1 MSRAGE
7 AKGKLTLHDLDGDLG
22 GGKRWSVGELILDVL
37 KPARCRLRR
46 RECGRQGGGAAVT
59 QWIEAELRK
68 AVAQA
73 KEDSIAPQARRL
85 TNFEY
90 ENTIRDLIGFRL
102 KLTDNLPKDP
112 EKPYHF
118 NNTAE
123 FMLLGPEQVDRYLEN
138 ARKVMASA
146 IVDSA
151 KPEARKARREWQP
164 HGLDRGIGVDEV
176 GVWGNRRHSP
186 AHGMGLK
193 SFPDTGEFVIR
204 VQASA
209 ILPPGVKGAP
219 LRLLLGQTIRS
230 TVHPARGTG
239 GQRLRGEQHRRAG
252 CTAWRTHRKLPAGA
266 RTGRSRQAT
275 AGQSSHYPAGAVRR
289 RHAQRRQP
297 QSHHAAHRDQL
308 DGVRG
313 ARGRRLAAGASHA
326 HPV

>member
-1 MSRAGE
+1 MPPEEEKSRP
-7 AKGKLTLHDLDGDLG
+7 AKAE
-22 GGKRWSVGELILDVL
+22 V
-37 KPARCRLRR
+37 
-46 RECGRQGGGAAVT
+46 AAVT
-59 QWIEAELRK
+59 QWIEAEL
-68 AVAQA
+68 VA
-73 KEDSIAPQARRL
+73 SQARRL

-102 KLTDNLPKDP
+102 KLTDRG
-112 EKPYHF
+112 EAI

-146 IVDSA
+146 IVDPA

-219 LRLLLGQTIRS
+219 LRLLLGQTIQINSATQRVEPVGS
-230 TVHPARGTG
+230 AYVANSIDEPKVYEFRG
-239 GQRLRGEQHRRAG
+239 RIENFPLERGR
-252 CTAWRTHRKLPAGA
+252 
-266 RTGRSRQAT
+266 
-275 AGQSSHYPAGAVRR
+275 V
-289 RHAQRRQP
+289 
-297 QSHHAAHRDQL
+297 
-308 DGVRG
+308 VRG
-313 ARGRRLAAGASHA
+313 KQQPDSRVITPQVLYDDGTLNDGNRNLTMPRIVINWMEFEAPVADVWPPAHHTRILFESPLLTRARSFAALPRGPFAGRPPRRKWIVSSRFTPLSGLS
-326 HPV
+326 

>member
-1 MSRAGE
+1 MYCVKCHGSE
-7 AKGKLTLHDLDGDLG
+7 KQKGKVSLHNMDGDLVAG
-22 GGKRWSVGELILDVL
+22 QGIVQWELILDVL
-37 KPARCRLRR
+37 RAGEMPPEEEKSRPAKTEVLV
-46 RECGRQGGGAAVT
+46 VT

-68 AVAQA
+68 AVAQT
-73 KEDSIAPQARRL
+73 KKGVVAPQARRL

-138 ARKVMASA
+138 ARKVMAST
-146 IVDSA
+146 IVDPA
-151 KPEARKARREWQP
+151 KPEVHKTRREWQP

-193 SFPDTGEFVIR
+193 SFPDTGEFIIR

-209 ILPPGVKGAP
+209 ILPPGV
-219 LRLLLGQTIRS
+219 
-230 TVHPARGTG
+230 
-239 GQRLRGEQHRRAG
+239 
-252 CTAWRTHRKLPAGA
+252 
-266 RTGRSRQAT
+266 
-275 AGQSSHYPAGAVRR
+275 
-289 RHAQRRQP
+289 
-297 QSHHAAHRDQL
+297 
-308 DGVRG
+308 
-313 ARGRRLAAGASHA
+313 
-326 HPV
+326 